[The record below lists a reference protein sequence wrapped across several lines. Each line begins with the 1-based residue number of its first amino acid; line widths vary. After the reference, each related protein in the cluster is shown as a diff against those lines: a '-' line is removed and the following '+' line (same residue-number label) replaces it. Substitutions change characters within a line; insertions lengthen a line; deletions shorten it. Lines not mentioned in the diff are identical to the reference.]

1 MAFLDNSGDIVLDAV
16 LTDLGRERL
25 ARGSF
30 SIAKFALG
38 DEEINYSL
46 FNGQHPSGSSHYDLD
61 ILKTPVLECFT
72 SDQSIMKSRLLT
84 LSRDNILYM
93 PTFKLNNQYEE
104 CSPVAAS
111 ANFDGFIVM
120 ADTTTFNVDS
130 RATTT
135 KPSKGYLHGVAGSRS
150 SNTTH
155 ICIDQGIDST
165 DSGMSISTR
174 MDESLIEDSYLVKLD
189 SRLLKLEA
197 FLGND
202 NTPRIEPQF
211 LDDDA
216 IATYYIVAGQG
227 AGGAGILGPR
237 SEFSPRERHRITD
250 AAEPSDLANYG
261 QKEMFAGPLGS
272 VLRIVPRVTTR
283 LQQSTSL
290 FDELGSSSTT
300 NISFRGATITQNK
313 FIDTLINVTGV
324 TTGYSIDIPVR
335 ILKGTAFSA

>member
-25 ARGSF
+25 ARGNF

-38 DEEINYSL
+38 DEEINYAL
-46 FNGQHPSGSSHYDLD
+46 FNGEHPSGSSHYDLE
-61 ILKTPVLECFT
+61 ILKTPILECFT

-93 PTFKLNNQYEE
+93 PTFKLNDKYEE
-104 CSPVAAS
+104 CSAVAS
-111 ANFDGFIVM
+111 GFDGFIVM

-135 KPSKGYLHGVAGSRS
+135 KPLKGYLHGVPGSRS

-155 ICIDQGIDST
+155 ICIDQGINST
-165 DSGMSISTR
+165 DSGMSASTR
-174 MDESLIEDSYLVKLD
+174 MDESLLEDSYLVKLD
-189 SRLLKLEA
+189 SRLLTLEA
-197 FLGND
+197 FLAND
-202 NTPRIEPQF
+202 NTPAIEPQF

-227 AGGAGILGPR
+227 AAGAAILGPR

-250 AAEPSDLANYG
+250 ATESGDLGNYTRN
-261 QKEMFAGPLGS
+261 EMFSGPLGS

-290 FDELGSSSTT
+290 FDELGSSSSTS
-300 NISFRGATITQNK
+300 ISFRGATITQHK

-324 TTGYSIDIPVR
+324 TTGYSVDIPIR